1 MRQLSQWCGRLVW
14 LASNA
19 QSTGPLSHSFI
30 TVNAHQK
37 HMRAYALVSLHH
49 VIFRLFWT
57 QISNAD
63 KIFLASFQVEIK
75 RKPSSTNVTLQFDF
89 QFFNDS
95 QRHSSTLKLI
105 ICARGMWLS
114 LSTTSLIF
122 LSWLFSSQSNFVQH
136 LGKVCYK
143 GSTVKDFERVHNTID
158 FSLK

>member
-1 MRQLSQWCGRLVW
+1 LRAKVRQLSQWCGRLVW

-114 LSTTSLIF
+114 LSTTSLILCLDF
-122 LSWLFSSQSNFVQH
+122 LVVSLILSNISAKCVIRQH
-136 LGKVCYK
+136 CQG
-143 GSTVKDFERVHNTID
+143 F
-158 FSLK
+158 